1 MQKVNAIKD
10 GVAYIGWKESGPI
23 MHLYKWKDEVAIEDF
38 QAELHKKL
46 ERKTRNQH
54 AVDTTKKAV
63 LRAYLNE
70 RVPPIAAL
78 LDITVVTDFKNDHLL
93 TVKTH
98 SAYFVYFGAMTK
110 HFVHVACW
118 LRIPLKN
125 RAIDTIDKPKIF
137 FWVLHISYAQE
148 LEALGDYTKPGIDMK
163 QVRKL
168 LDVSNGIHY
177 DDVQEDT
184 DSSEQE

>member
-1 MQKVNAIKD
+1 MARVDAIKD

-23 MHLYKWKDEVAIEDF
+23 MHLYKWKDESAIDDF
-38 QAELHKKL
+38 QEQLHKKL
-46 ERKTRNQH
+46 ERRRRNQH
-54 AVDTTKKAV
+54 DEDTTKKAV

-70 RVPPIAAL
+70 RVPPIATL

-118 LRIPLKN
+118 LRIPLKHG
-125 RAIDTIDKPKIF
+125 AIDNIDKPKIF

-148 LEALGDYTKPGIDMK
+148 LEALGDYTKPGINMR
-163 QVRKL
+163 QVREL
-168 LDVSNGIHY
+168 LDVSNGINY
-177 DDVQEDT
+177 ESLLEDT
-184 DSSEQE
+184 DSSDQD